1 VSSYRCQVVGTLV
14 GVSAEIDVAVS
25 EVNVEVIVLNGGS
38 SSGKSSIASCRQ
50 QQSEETWLT
59 LGVG

>member
-1 VSSYRCQVVGTLV
+1 VGTLV